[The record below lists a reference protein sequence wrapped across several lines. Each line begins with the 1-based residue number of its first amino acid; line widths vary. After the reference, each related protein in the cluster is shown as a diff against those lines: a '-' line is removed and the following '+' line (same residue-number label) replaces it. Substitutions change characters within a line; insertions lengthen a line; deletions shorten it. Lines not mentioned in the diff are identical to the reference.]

1 MLFLCKRNTWKY
13 NTGSQLNP
21 TLCENTPLQAVI
33 IIEPLSPDV
42 ISYMLQ
48 QVSHALWISAKVD
61 EVQ

>member
-1 MLFLCKRNTWKY
+1 MKVQHR
-13 NTGSQLNP
+13 LNP
-21 TLCENTPLQAVI
+21 ILCANIPLQAVI
-33 IIEPLSPDV
+33 IIEPFSPDG

>member
-1 MLFLCKRNTWKY
+1 MFFLCKRNSRKY
-13 NTGSQLNP
+13 NTGTQLNP
-21 TLCENTPLQAVI
+21 ILCENIPLQVVI
-33 IIEPLSPDV
+33 IIDPFSPDV